1 MIDRSNPDMALG
13 LDAIARAG
21 MNPDTVIGGGCDDD
35 GMAFIQQALAMAGSC
50 GVQPAAQAAGCGVVG
65 PRLTTIG
72 SPVTTILSSANTDVT
87 ITIRTGTFIGRRLIL
102 PNATASL
109 LRVASVKVGNTN
121 ILSSA
126 DPINGSLFSSA
137 NMRGGDLPFIPAPTN
152 QTITVSLLSIDT
164 QSVSG
169 HPGLEGVTL

>member
-13 LDAIARAG
+13 ADAIRAAG
-21 MNPDTVIGGGCDDD
+21 YNSDTVIGGGCDDD
-35 GMAFIQQALAMAGSC
+35 GAAFIQQALALAGQC
-50 GVQPAAQAAGCGVVG
+50 GVQPSTQAAGCGVVG

-72 SPVTTILSSANTDVT
+72 SPVTTILSTANTDVT

-102 PNATASL
+102 PSSTAAL
-109 LRVASVKVGNTN
+109 LRVAAVKVGNTN

-126 DPINGSLFSSA
+126 DPISGALFSSS
-137 NMRGGDLPFIPAPTN
+137 NLRGGDLPFIPAPTN
-152 QTITVSLLSIDT
+152 QTITVTLLSIDS